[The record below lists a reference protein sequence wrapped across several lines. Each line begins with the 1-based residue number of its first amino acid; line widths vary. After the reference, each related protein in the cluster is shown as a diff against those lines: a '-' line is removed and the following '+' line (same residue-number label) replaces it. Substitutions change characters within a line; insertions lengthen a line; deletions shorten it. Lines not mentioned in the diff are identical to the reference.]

1 MYGASVV
8 GYKVNQ
14 KEERRRIVLKTMPF
28 TSKLDMHLTDIIK
41 TYEDKC
47 DGKNIEDIH
56 IVVFKIVDSL
66 NPPALRRRK

>member
-28 TSKLDMHLTDIIK
+28 TPKLDMPYIIK

-47 DGKNIEDIH
+47 NGKNIEDIH

>member
-14 KEERRRIVLKTMPF
+14 KEERRRIVLKTIPF
-28 TSKLDMHLTDIIK
+28 SPKLDMPHIIK
-41 TYEDKC
+41 TYEGKC
-47 DGKNIEDIH
+47 NGKNIEDIH
-56 IVVFKIVDSL
+56 IVVFKIMDSL

>member
-14 KEERRRIVLKTMPF
+14 KEERRRIVLKTIPF
-28 TSKLDMHLTDIIK
+28 SPKLDMPYIIK
-41 TYEDKC
+41 TYEGKC
-47 DGKNIEDIH
+47 NGKNIEDIH
-56 IVVFKIVDSL
+56 IVVFKIMDSL

>member
-14 KEERRRIVLKTMPF
+14 KEERRRVVLKTMPF
-28 TSKLDMHLTDIIK
+28 TPKLDMPYIIK
-41 TYEDKC
+41 TYEGKC
-47 DGKNIEDIH
+47 DCNNIEDIH

>member
-28 TSKLDMHLTDIIK
+28 TPKLDMPSTIK

-47 DGKNIEDIH
+47 NGKNIEDIH